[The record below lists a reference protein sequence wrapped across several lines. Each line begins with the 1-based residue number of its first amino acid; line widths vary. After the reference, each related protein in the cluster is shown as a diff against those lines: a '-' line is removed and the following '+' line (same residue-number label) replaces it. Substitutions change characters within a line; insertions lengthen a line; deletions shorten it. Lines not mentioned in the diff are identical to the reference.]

1 MRKIIY
7 TRPDGGVSVV
17 SPAAGQ
23 RLANKVF
30 SAFGIILF
38 QVAGPLPIE
47 QISRKWRLF
56 WGAEWA
62 ETEDE
67 FLARIQARA
76 VPGDAINPQ
85 IVDESVIPT
94 DRTFRDA
101 LRQNGAILVHDLP
114 LCRNI
119 QERRI
124 EDARKRK
131 MQELLLR
138 AELGENVAA
147 EKAAIQAIN
156 ARALCA
162 AAQTPEELKTVMPA
176 ILK

>member
-1 MRKIIY
+1 MRRIIY

-17 SPAAGQ
+17 SPAPAAQ
-23 RLANKVF
+23 FL
-30 SAFGIILF
+30 S
-38 QVAGPLPIE
+38 
-47 QISRKWRLF
+47 
-56 WGAEWA
+56 

-67 FLARIQARA
+67 FLARIQAKD
-76 VPGDAINPQ
+76 VPSDAINPQ
-85 IVDESVIPT
+85 IVDESAIPV
-94 DRTFRDA
+94 DRTFRNA
-101 LRQNGAILVHDLP
+101 LRQNGALLVHDLP
-114 LCRNI
+114 VCRNI

-124 EDARKRK
+124 EDARQHK

-156 ARALCA
+156 ARTLCA